1 MYVREFKFIHFISCL
16 DKLTNYGK
24 KFIIGFTAQYYF
36 YNRGYIGIAMVAHF
50 DTNVTITTTKTSS
63 KPLNVTLHMKEGD
76 SLEYPLPLSLRMVGR
91 QYNGVQISSTMDIS
105 VMCLNYESTYGGDGY
120 LALPTPA
127 LGITYVVASYRPYD
141 GYSKAKLGIVSA
153 HDGNNILIRVN
164 KNAVIV
170 YGGIS
175 YEHGSPF
182 QVSLGKLQTVQVVST
197 SDLSGTIISSSK
209 PVSVVSSVDRARPG
223 TSGNIDRVESILLP
237 VSQWG
242 REYILTTVGSMNKK
256 QGDIF
261 RIFAYENETVVKT
274 AYWTKVL
281 LFGTYAELILGKN
294 LTSFVNCSKPCQV
307 VHYIRGETIGGKNA
321 DTSMTVLPS
330 INQFLSYYRVVST
343 YGSSFDSSI
352 TIAIKEDY
360 TNGLYFDG
368 VKMANLS
375 WVKIAGT
382 GYVWTV
388 VGAPVTKIA
397 TFYHLSP
404 EVSFGLFVFGWDGA
418 VSYAYPGGFG
428 FEHHIT
434 GMYFK

>member
-1 MYVREFKFIHFISCL
+1 MI
-16 DKLTNYGK
+16 
-24 KFIIGFTAQYYF
+24 
-36 YNRGYIGIAMVAHF
+36 AHF
-50 DTNVTITTTKTSS
+50 DTNVTIRTAGKSS
-63 KPLNVTLHMKEGD
+63 NPLYVTLRMKEGD
-76 SLEYPLPLSLRMVGR
+76 SLEYNLPLSLRMVGK
-91 QYNGVQISSTMDIS
+91 QHNGVQISSTMDIS
-105 VMCLNYESTYGGDGY
+105 VMCLNNESPYGSDGF
-120 LALPTPA
+120 LALPSHA
-127 LGITYVVASYRPYD
+127 LGIIYVVASYKPYD
-141 GYSKAKLGIVSA
+141 GGSKAKLGIVSP

-164 KNAVIV
+164 KNAIIV

-175 YEHGSPF
+175 YDHGSPF
-182 QVSLGKLQTVQVVST
+182 HISLGKLQSIQLVST
-197 SDLSGTIISSSK
+197 SDLSGTIIFSSK
-209 PVSVVSSVDRARPG
+209 PVSVVSTEDRVRPG
-223 TSGNIDRVESILLP
+223 ASGNIDRVESILLP

-242 REYILTTVGSMNKK
+242 KEYILTTVGSMNKK

-281 LFGTYAELILGKN
+281 LSGRYAELILGKN

-307 VHYIRGETIGGKNA
+307 VQYIIGETIGGKNA

-330 INQFLSYYRVVST
+330 IKQFLSYYRVVSN

-375 WVKIAGT
+375 WVKITGT

-388 VGAPVTKIA
+388 VGVPLTKVT
-397 TFYHLSP
+397 TFYHSSAN
-404 EVSFGLFVFGWDGA
+404 VSFGLFVFGWDGA
-418 VSYAYPGGFG
+418 VSYAYPGGFA
-428 FEHHIT
+428 FERNYT
-434 GMYFK
+434 GKYTAELIKTGNYSQISAQCLPLKTFNFALGC

>member
-1 MYVREFKFIHFISCL
+1 
-16 DKLTNYGK
+16 
-24 KFIIGFTAQYYF
+24 
-36 YNRGYIGIAMVAHF
+36 MVAHF
-50 DTNVTITTTKTSS
+50 DTNVTITTPKTSS
-63 KPLNVTLHMKEGD
+63 KWLNVTLHMTEGD
-76 SLEYPLPLSLRMVGR
+76 SLVYSLPLSLRMVGK

-105 VMCLNYESTYGGDGY
+105 VMCLNYDNTHGSDGY
-120 LALPTPA
+120 LALPTHA
-127 LGITYVVASYRPYD
+127 LGIIYVVASYKRYD
-141 GYSKAKLGIVSA
+141 SYSKAKIGIVSA

-175 YEHGSPF
+175 YDIGSPF
-182 QVSLGKLQTVQVVST
+182 HVSLDKLQSIQLLSS
-197 SDLSGTIISSSK
+197 SDLSGTIIFSSK
-209 PVSVVSSVDRARPG
+209 PVSVVSTEDRVRPG

-242 REYILTTVGSMNKK
+242 KEYILTTVGSMNKK

-281 LFGTYAELILGKN
+281 FFGTYAELILGKN

-307 VHYIRGETIGGKNA
+307 VQYIIGETIGGKNA
-321 DTSMTVLPS
+321 DTSMSVLPS
-330 INQFLSYYRVVST
+330 IKQFLSYYRVVST
-343 YGSSFDSSI
+343 YGSTFYSSI

-388 VGAPVTKIA
+388 IGVPITTKI
-397 TFYHLSP
+397 TTIYHWSAD
-404 EVSFGLFVFGWDGA
+404 VSFGLFVFGWNGA
-418 VSYAYPGGFG
+418 VSYAYPGGFA
-428 FEHHIT
+428 FERNYT
-434 GMYFK
+434 GKYNDKAIKNDNNSQILAQCLALKTFNFALAD

>member
-1 MYVREFKFIHFISCL
+1 
-16 DKLTNYGK
+16 
-24 KFIIGFTAQYYF
+24 
-36 YNRGYIGIAMVAHF
+36 MVAHF
-50 DTNVTITTTKTSS
+50 DTNVTITTARTSS
-63 KPLNVTLHMKEGD
+63 NPLNVTVHMKEGS
-76 SLEYPLPLSLRMVGR
+76 SLEYSLPISLRMVGK

-105 VMCLNYESTYGGDGY
+105 VMCLNYDNNYGGDGY
-120 LALPTPA
+120 LALPTHA
-127 LGITYVVASYRPYD
+127 LGITYVVASYKPYD

-170 YGGIS
+170 YDGIS
-175 YEHGSPF
+175 YDHGSPF
-182 QVSLGKLQTVQVVST
+182 HVSLGKLQTVQVVSN
-197 SDLSGTIISSSK
+197 SDLSGTIIFSSK
-209 PVSVVSSVDRARPG
+209 PVSVVSSEDRVRPA

-242 REYILTTVGSMNKK
+242 KEYILTTVGSMNKK

-307 VHYIRGETIGGKNA
+307 VHYIIGETIGGKKA

-330 INQFLSYYRVVST
+330 IKQFLSYYRVVPS
-343 YGSSFDSSI
+343 YSSIFYSSI

-360 TNGLYFDG
+360 TNGLYLDG
-368 VKMANLS
+368 VNMGNLS
-375 WVKIAGT
+375 WVKIART

-397 TFYHLSP
+397 TFYHSSP
-404 EVSFGLFVFGWDGA
+404 EVSFGLFVFGWNGV
-418 VSYAYPGGFG
+418 VSYYYPGGFC
-428 FEHHIT
+428 FDRNYT
-434 GMYFK
+434 GR